1 MPREQVKVKKRESTF
16 AFMRLAIWFVSL
28 AILNS
33 SYEPLARAAEPAV
46 SESKPADERAL
57 KDIRDLVKKVQERYD
72 HLKDLQADFQQ
83 STKIEG
89 FEKTLLSSGQLYLK
103 RPGRL
108 RWDYREPT
116 PEEIY
121 VRQNDVM
128 MYVPEHQQVLVGKLT
143 QLAASQAPLQLL
155 QGLSRLE
162 DHFTLQSVKGG
173 RRGEGGLPL
182 IALYPK
188 GADDDTMRTVDHI
201 TLEVQPK
208 LYVLKTVAIHEVGGN
223 VSTFRFTNIRTNS
236 GLGNELFDF
245 KPPEGVE
252 VVKAPSL
259 APP

>member
-1 MPREQVKVKKRESTF
+1 MIRQRVLICALAAV
-16 AFMRLAIWFVSL
+16 AFCAGGPP
-28 AILNS
+28 N
-33 SYEPLARAAEPAV
+33 ARAAAMSE
-46 SESKPADERAL
+46 SESKPADDKAL

-72 HLKDLQADFQQ
+72 QLKDLQADFQQ
-83 STKIEG
+83 STRIEG
-89 FEKTLLSSGQLYLK
+89 FEKTLLSSGHLYLK

-121 VRQNDVM
+121 VRQNEVM
-128 MYVPEHQQVLVGKLT
+128 MYVPEHQQVLIGKLT

-155 QGLSRLE
+155 QGLGRLE
-162 DHFTLQSVKGG
+162 DHFTLQPVKGG

-188 GADDDTMRTVDHI
+188 GAEDETMRTVEYI

-208 LYVLKTVAIHEVGGN
+208 AYVLKTVAIHEVGGN
-223 VSTFRFTNIRTNS
+223 VSTFRFTNIQTNG
-236 GLGNELFDF
+236 GLGNDLFDF
-245 KPPEGVE
+245 RPPDGVE
-252 VVKAPSL
+252 VVKAPTL

>member
-1 MPREQVKVKKRESTF
+1 MKCRSTTAIIF
-16 AFMRLAIWFVSL
+16 ALAIVNGAFAQAAL
-28 AILNS
+28 AV
-33 SYEPLARAAEPAV
+33 EPVAT
-46 SESKPADERAL
+46 ESKPADDDKAL
-57 KDIRDLVKKVQERYD
+57 KDLRDLVKKVQTRYD
-72 HLKDLQADFQQ
+72 TIKDLQADFQQ

-89 FEKTLLSSGQLYLK
+89 FEKTLLSSGHLYLK

-121 VRQNDVM
+121 VRQNEVM

-155 QGLSRLE
+155 QGLARLE
-162 DHFTLQSVKGG
+162 DHFSVQPVKGG
-173 RRGEGGLPL
+173 KRGEGGLPL

-188 GADDDTMRTVDHI
+188 GGEDESMRTVDHI

-208 LYVLKTVAIHEVGGN
+208 TYVLKTVAIHEIGGN
-223 VSTFRFTNIRTNS
+223 VSTFRFANIRTNS
-236 GLGNELFDF
+236 GLDNGLFEF
-245 KPPEGVE
+245 RPPEGVE
-252 VVKAPSL
+252 VVKAPTL